1 MASWHSLDLTAA
13 FKELGSSPAGLTS
26 IEVRQRL
33 LEHGP
38 NVIERIRGEGPLRI
52 LWRQIDNPLIW
63 VLLASAGVAVAIGKV
78 TDGLVV
84 LAVVVL
90 NSLIGFIQEFR
101 ASRAIE
107 ALRSMVPEY
116 ATVLRDGGRHRVPVA
131 DLVPGDLVLLA
142 SGDMVPADLRL
153 TAVKNLRIDEAALT
167 GESVPVEK
175 SVRPVAPDA
184 AIGDRVSM
192 AFGGTLVTYGTA
204 TGLVVATGAGTE
216 LGLISTL
223 LQEATTLETPL
234 TRALATVGKTIAVAI
249 VVISAII
256 LTIGVLRTTAVGLPL
271 ADSLRETPIFAI
283 APRWGPSPRDSRPS

>member
-1 MASWHSLDLTAA
+1 
-13 FKELGSSPAGLTS
+13 
-26 IEVRQRL
+26 
-33 LEHGP
+33 
-38 NVIERIRGEGPLRI
+38 
-52 LWRQIDNPLIW
+52 
-63 VLLASAGVAVAIGKV
+63 
-78 TDGLVV
+78 
-84 LAVVVL
+84 
-90 NSLIGFIQEFR
+90 
-101 ASRAIE
+101 
-107 ALRSMVPEY
+107 
-116 ATVLRDGGRHRVPVA
+116 
-131 DLVPGDLVLLA
+131 
-142 SGDMVPADLRL
+142 MVPADLRL

-184 AIGDRVSM
+184 AIGDRASM

-204 TGLVVATGAGTE
+204 TGVVVATGAGTE

-271 ADSLRETPIFAI
+271 ADSLRETLIFAI
-283 APRWGPSPRDSRPS
+283 ALGGGHPGGTPGHRDHLAGYRGPADGQPPRHHPQAARG